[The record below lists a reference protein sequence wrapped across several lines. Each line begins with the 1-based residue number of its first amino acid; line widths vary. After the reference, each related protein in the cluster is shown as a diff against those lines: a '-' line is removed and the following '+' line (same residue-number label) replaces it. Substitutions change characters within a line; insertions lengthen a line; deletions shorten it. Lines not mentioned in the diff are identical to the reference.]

1 MNKIRR
7 CAMKKFLII
16 ILCLFT
22 FSMLFALSYE
32 DNEYQRKSRAY
43 AQLSAKALDEG
54 DYSASIEY
62 SRLAEEYATLS
73 AEFIQK
79 MLARIEAEQNMNKA
93 RTRYEW
99 AKNNKAEVRYP
110 DLFNEAT
117 EALKAGGIAFNNED
131 YDVATAC
138 ARKVLDAL
146 SGVEGDEGSLAGLP
160 STYKVR
166 TWRGER
172 DCLWTI
178 AALDGVYGDGFM
190 WKKLYEANKDKL
202 PDPSNPDLV
211 EPGTVLIIPP
221 LHGEARSGLYD
232 HDKTYRKVK

>member
-1 MNKIRR
+1 
-7 CAMKKFLII
+7 MKKFLITI
-16 ILCLFT
+16 ICLLGF
-22 FSMLFALSYE
+22 MRLFALSYE

-43 AQLSAKALDEG
+43 TQLSSNALDEG
-54 DYSASIEY
+54 DYDASIEY
-62 SRLAEEYATLS
+62 SRLAEEYARLS

-79 MLARIEAEQNMNKA
+79 MLARIEAEQIMNKA

-99 AKNNKAEVRYP
+99 AKTNKAQTRYP
-110 DLFNEAT
+110 ELFDEAT
-117 EALKAGGIAFNNED
+117 EELKAGGVAFNNED

-138 ARKVLDAL
+138 AKKVLATL
-146 SGVEGDEGSLAGLP
+146 SGVEGDEGTLAGLP

-178 AALDGVYGDGFM
+178 AALDGIYGDGFM
-190 WKKLYEANKDKL
+190 WKKLYEANKSKF
-202 PDPSNPDLV
+202 PDPTNPDLV
-211 EPGTVLIIPP
+211 EPGMILVIQP
-221 LHGEARSGLYD
+221 LHGEERSGLYD

>member
-1 MNKIRR
+1 
-7 CAMKKFLII
+7 MKKILIS
-16 ILCLFT
+16 ILYLPIFM
-22 FSMLFALSYE
+22 SLFALSYE
-32 DNEYQRKSRAY
+32 DNEYQRKSLAY
-43 AQLSAKALDEG
+43 TQLSSKALDEG
-54 DYSASIEY
+54 DYEASIEY
-62 SRLAEEYATLS
+62 SRLAEEYALLS

-79 MLARIEAEQNMNKA
+79 MLARIEAEQIMNKA

-99 AKNNKAEVRYP
+99 AKNNKAETKYP

-117 EALKAGGIAFNNED
+117 EALKAGGVAFNNED

-138 ARKVLDAL
+138 AKKVLSAL
-146 SGVEGDEGSLAGLP
+146 SGVEGDESSLAGLP

-178 AALDGVYGDGFM
+178 AELDGVYGDGFL

-202 PDPSNPDLV
+202 SDPSNPDLI
-211 EPGTVLIIPP
+211 EPGIILIIPP
-221 LHGEARSGLYD
+221 LRGEQRSGLYD

>member
-1 MNKIRR
+1 
-7 CAMKKFLII
+7 MKKFLIT
-16 ILCLFT
+16 ILCLLNFVA
-22 FSMLFALSYE
+22 LFALSYE
-32 DNEYQRKSRAY
+32 DNEYQRKSEAY
-43 AQLSAKALDEG
+43 TQLSVKALDEG
-54 DYSASIEY
+54 DYDASIEY
-62 SRLAEEYATLS
+62 SRLAEEYANLS
-73 AEFIQK
+73 ADFIQK

-99 AKNNKAEVRYP
+99 AKNNKAQVRYP

-117 EALKAGGIAFNNED
+117 KSLEAGGIAFNNED

-138 ARKVLDAL
+138 AKKVLDVL
-146 SGVEGDEGSLAGLP
+146 SSVEGDEGTLARWP
-160 STYKVR
+160 ATYKVR

-172 DCLWTI
+172 DCFWTI

-211 EPGTVLIIPP
+211 EPDTILVIPP
-221 LHGEARSGLYD
+221 LYGEDRGGLYD
-232 HDKTYRKVK
+232 HDKIYRKVK

>member
-1 MNKIRR
+1 
-7 CAMKKFLII
+7 MKKFLMI
-16 ILCLFT
+16 ILCLLT
-22 FSMLFALSYE
+22 VTMLFALSYE
-32 DNEYQRKSRAY
+32 DNEYQKKSLAY
-43 AQLSAKALDEG
+43 AQLSAKALQEG
-54 DYSASIEY
+54 DYNASIEY
-62 SRLAEEYATLS
+62 SRLSEEYAERS

-79 MLARIEAEQNMNKA
+79 MLAKIEAEQNMNKA

-99 AKNNKAEVRYP
+99 AKNNNAQVRYAE
-110 DLFNEAT
+110 LFNEAT

-138 ARKVLDAL
+138 AKKVLSAL

-160 STYKVR
+160 STYTVR

-178 AALDGVYGDGFM
+178 AALDGVYGDGFL

-221 LHGEARSGLYD
+221 LHGETRSGLYD

>member
-1 MNKIRR
+1 
-7 CAMKKFLII
+7 MKRNLMLV
-16 ILCLFT
+16 LCLFT
-22 FSMLFALSYE
+22 FSILFALSYE
-32 DNEYQRKSRAY
+32 DNEYQRKSRSY
-43 AQLSAKALDEG
+43 AQLSSKALDEG
-54 DYSASIEY
+54 DYDASIEY
-62 SRLAEEYATLS
+62 SRLAEEYALLS

-79 MLARIEAEQNMNKA
+79 MLARIEAEQIMNKA
-93 RTRYEW
+93 RTRYDW
-99 AKNNKAEVRYP
+99 AKNNKAQVKYP

-138 ARKVLDAL
+138 AKKVLTAL
-146 SGVEGDEGSLAGLP
+146 SNVEGDEGSLAVLP

-178 AALDGVYGDGFM
+178 AELDGVYGDGFM
-190 WKKLYEANKDKL
+190 WKKLYEANKDKF
-202 PDPSNPDLV
+202 PDPSNPDLI
-211 EPGTVLIIPP
+211 EPGLILVIPP
-221 LHGEARSGLYD
+221 LHGEQRSGLYD

>member
-1 MNKIRR
+1 
-7 CAMKKFLII
+7 MKKFLMII
-16 ILCLFT
+16 FCLFT

-43 AQLSAKALDEG
+43 TQLSSRALDEG
-54 DYSASIEY
+54 DYAASIEY
-62 SRLAEEYATLS
+62 SRLAEEYARLS
-73 AEFIQK
+73 ADFIQK
-79 MLARIEAEQNMNKA
+79 MLARIEAEQIMNKA

-99 AKNNKAEVRYP
+99 AKNNKAQTRYP
-110 DLFNEAT
+110 DLFSEAT
-117 EALKAGGIAFNNED
+117 EALKAGGVAFNNED

-138 ARKVLDAL
+138 AKKVLMAL
-146 SGVEGDEGSLAGLP
+146 SEVEGDESSLSELP

-178 AALDGVYGDGFM
+178 AELDGVYGNAFL
-190 WKKLYEANKDKL
+190 WRKLYEANKDKF
-202 PDPSNPDLV
+202 PDPSNPDLI
-211 EPGTVLIIPP
+211 EPGMILVIPP
-221 LHGEARSGLYD
+221 LHGEERSGLYD

>member
-1 MNKIRR
+1 M
-7 CAMKKFLII
+7 I

-22 FSMLFALSYE
+22 FTMLFALSYE

-54 DYSASIEY
+54 DYDASMEY
-62 SRLAEEYATLS
+62 SRLAEEYARLS

-79 MLARIEAEQNMNKA
+79 MLARIEAEQIMNKA

-99 AKNNKAEVRYP
+99 AKNNKAQVKYP

-117 EALKAGGIAFNNED
+117 EALQAGGIAFNNED

-138 ARKVLDAL
+138 AKKVLTAL
-146 SGVEGDEGSLAGLP
+146 SEVEGDEGSFATLP

-178 AALDGVYGDGFM
+178 AELDGVYGNGFM
-190 WKKLYEANKDKL
+190 WKKLYEANKDKF
-202 PDPSNPDLV
+202 PDSSNPDLI
-211 EPGTVLIIPP
+211 EPGMILIIPP
-221 LHGEARSGLYD
+221 LHGEKRNGLYD
-232 HDKTYRKVK
+232 HDKIYKKVK

>member
-1 MNKIRR
+1 MR
-7 CAMKKFLII
+7 
-16 ILCLFT
+16 
-22 FSMLFALSYE
+22 LFALSYE

-43 AQLSAKALDEG
+43 TQLSSNALDEG
-54 DYSASIEY
+54 DYDASIEY
-62 SRLAEEYATLS
+62 SRLAEEYARLS

-79 MLARIEAEQNMNKA
+79 MLARIEAEQIMNKA

-99 AKNNKAEVRYP
+99 AKTNKAQTRYP
-110 DLFNEAT
+110 ELFDEAT
-117 EALKAGGIAFNNED
+117 EELKAGGVAFNNED

-138 ARKVLDAL
+138 AKKVLATL
-146 SGVEGDEGSLAGLP
+146 SGVEGDEGTLAGLP

-178 AALDGVYGDGFM
+178 AALDGIYGDGFM
-190 WKKLYEANKDKL
+190 WKKLYEANKSKF
-202 PDPSNPDLV
+202 PDPTNPDLV
-211 EPGTVLIIPP
+211 EPGMILVIQP
-221 LHGEARSGLYD
+221 LHGEERSGLYD